1 MATRSALLATLLLSA
16 LPTVRLSAQAPRLV
30 DSIEAPLA
38 YLCLAGTVA
47 PSGAVAGDT
56 AKAGPVQRLL
66 ADPSLDALFAAPTV
80 PGAAPA
86 RAFGLI
92 RGLLAR
98 SSGEL
103 EIVLT
108 GVMSSAGTPLLV
120 LRARLQPR
128 EADKLQSL
136 FSDPKFALPQRQL
149 GGHQT
154 FRLRGGDGAGRDD
167 ERGREAAGRE
177 AEALG
182 VGELVELALLG
193 NDLVAGND
201 GSAMREVLE
210 PPPAVTSASPR
221 RVLSAD
227 PGFVMMQRQLHA
239 DSAAPAA
246 AALGPGSLCIYG
258 DWQRL
263 AGRVGA
269 LEGLSGDLLAA
280 SGLGAARSVM
290 LAVAP
295 GQSTEFVA
303 SLLLDFDAQA
313 APERRGG
320 RAERDGGAEGPG
332 GPGGPG
338 RPFGRG
344 PGFGGIDGWFAAA
357 RPVPARSLVA
367 ELPGAS
373 GLGGLVLSVDF
384 EAVVDRSRGGDH
396 IVRDLQRAF
405 DDYGLSFDRNV
416 RARLGSRG
424 TVQFHLGHGAAGG
437 TEVTSIFALRAKD
450 KKAAADLFSDLRRV
464 VEASSIGRLLPG
476 GVVGKDRR
484 TPDVLRLQDRHH
496 DDGIVLAVLEDSLLI
511 AADHEA
517 LVQAHDD
524 LRRGSKPRGRRDQFV
539 SSRVAAI
546 GSEDV
551 AGLFDVD
558 LAPLFEQIAK
568 VFADAGAKVD
578 LSPLP
583 RRHVGALDIVER
595 EAGGRA
601 TEDPAGTMVR
611 IRVLSSR

>member
-1 MATRSALLATLLLSA
+1 VATRPQLLATLLLSA

-56 AKAGPVQRLL
+56 AKVGPVQRLL

-108 GVMSSAGTPLLV
+108 GVLSSAGTPLLV

-128 EADKLQSL
+128 EADKLHSL

-154 FRLRGGDGAGRDD
+154 FRLRGGDGVGRDD
-167 ERGREAAGRE
+167 ERGRE

-295 GQSTEFVA
+295 GQSTEFAA

-320 RAERDGGAEGPG
+320 RAERDGGPE
-332 GPGGPG
+332 GPG
-338 RPFGRG
+338 RPFGRGPG

-367 ELPGAS
+367 ELPFAS

-416 RARLGSRG
+416 RARLGTRG

-464 VEASSIGRLLPG
+464 VEAGSIGRLLPG

-517 LVQAHDD
+517 LVQAHED

-601 TEDPAGTMVR
+601 TEESAGTMVR